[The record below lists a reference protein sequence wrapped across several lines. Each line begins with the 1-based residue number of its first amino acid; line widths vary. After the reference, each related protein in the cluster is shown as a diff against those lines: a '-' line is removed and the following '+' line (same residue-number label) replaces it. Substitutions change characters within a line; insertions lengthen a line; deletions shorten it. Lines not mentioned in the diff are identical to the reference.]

1 MPLETTTMLTY
12 DEYKKFN
19 YAVLHKTLGF
29 KMKILYIASAVL
41 IIINVILIFSQ
52 GFIDSYNIA
61 MFAFVFIWLFLLY
74 FIPNRQIKK
83 TYNTTKIIQNY
94 NSIMTFY
101 DDYYTE
107 KSDFNFTQIKY
118 DELHKIIETN
128 THFYLL
134 VGEIGGSI
142 VIKENCSAQLIEFLQ
157 KIKIEFKK

>member
-19 YAVLHKTLGF
+19 YAVLHETLGF

-101 DDYYTE
+101 V
-107 KSDFNFTQIKY
+107 
-118 DELHKIIETN
+118 
-128 THFYLL
+128 THR
-134 VGEIGGSI
+134 I
-142 VIKENCSAQLIEFLQ
+142 
-157 KIKIEFKK
+157 